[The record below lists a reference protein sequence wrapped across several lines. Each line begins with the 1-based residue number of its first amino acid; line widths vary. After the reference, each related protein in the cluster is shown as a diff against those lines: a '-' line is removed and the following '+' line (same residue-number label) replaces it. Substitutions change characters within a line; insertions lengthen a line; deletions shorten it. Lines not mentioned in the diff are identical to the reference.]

1 MDHGQD
7 MDDEFQAFLVEVD
20 QLSINHDAESTS
32 LEEVTNDTR
41 GDSDND
47 NRKQNSDVSKRSESK
62 RNMIA
67 NANNS
72 QRAWSEFK
80 KLDLSNNHNCG
91 NNSGGS
97 KVAFQIKSVGKDKK
111 KKKKKNVAGNNN
123 NTQQVMNQSQ
133 RESEIVAN
141 YKNNRNDVLASTPS
155 IIHEQDSYDCPRWTL
170 IIDTCTLID
179 DNGTGVQ
186 ELIHMANAAAHR
198 CNTGLISEPIN
209 IVIPFKVWGELDYQS
224 KKKQSEEESTME
236 ESTKNKAYA
245 ARKATRMLRDELE
258 VPNQGDTSNNNIPT
272 ILRSQSLLE
281 SNKAASRFLPKDSQP
296 TNDDYILACAM
307 MENEKYSKNNKVIP
321 SSSAGGVVI
330 ITLDNNLACKAYA
343 NSLRVDSPLTF
354 SQYYNKRITSLRQ
367 RAANR

>member
-1 MDHGQD
+1 
-7 MDDEFQAFLVEVD
+7 MDDEFQAFLDEVD
-20 QLSINHDAESTS
+20 QLSINHNAESTS
-32 LEEVTNDTR
+32 LEEVTNDIS
-41 GDSDND
+41 GDSDNG
-47 NRKQNSDVSKRSESK
+47 NCRKQNSDVSKRSESK

-67 NANNS
+67 NANSS

-123 NTQQVMNQSQ
+123 NTQQVVNQSK
-133 RESEIVAN
+133 RESEIIAN
-141 YKNNRNDVLASTPS
+141 YKNNRNEVLASTPS
-155 IIHEQDSYDCPRWTL
+155 IIHEQDSYNCPRWTL
-170 IIDTCTLID
+170 IIDTCALID
-179 DNGTGVQ
+179 DNGIGVQ
-186 ELIHMANAAAHR
+186 KLIHMANAAAHQ

-224 KKKQSEEESTME
+224 KKKEEESTTE
-236 ESTKNKAYA
+236 ESTKNNAYA
-245 ARKATRMLRDELE
+245 ARKAIRILRDELE
-258 VPNQGDTSNNNIPT
+258 VSNQGDISNNIIPT

-307 MENEKYSKNNKVIP
+307 MENEKYSKNNKIIL